1 MAVYSEMDCS
11 VACNKLKRNVPF
23 AWGLNIYRGCEH
35 GCKYCYAIYTHD
47 YLNAGSE
54 KYSEDIYVKT
64 NIVEQL
70 EMQLSSPSWKRE
82 VVNIGGVTDSYQPAE
97 VIYKLMPDI
106 LRVMIKYKP
115 LALFLRNR
123 RNHSPAN
130 RTWRRPV
137 VTTICHAKRIFEDEC
152 FYGSSLHAD
161 YPVFN
166 G

>member
-1 MAVYSEMDCS
+1 MYSEMDCS

-23 AWGLNIYRGCEH
+23 AWDLNIYRGCEH

-97 VIYKLMPDI
+97 AIYKLMPDI
-106 LRVMIKYKP
+106 LQLMIKYKTP
-115 LALFLRNR
+115 CIISTKSTKPFASKSNLAASR
-123 RNHSPAN
+123 RHNDLP
-130 RTWRRPV
+130 
-137 VTTICHAKRIFEDEC
+137 C
-152 FYGSSLHAD
+152 
-161 YPVFN
+161 
-166 G
+166 